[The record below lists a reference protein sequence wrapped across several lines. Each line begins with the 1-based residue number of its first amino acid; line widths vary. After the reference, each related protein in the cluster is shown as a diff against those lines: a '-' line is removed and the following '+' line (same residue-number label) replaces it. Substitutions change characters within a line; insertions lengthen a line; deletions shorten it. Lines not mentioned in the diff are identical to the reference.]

1 MTKDGKSSFITK
13 KGIVTRKTTGE
24 IFKIGGGPGVKFTK
38 KGNVITVKTGGTSW
52 SGHLHPLE

>member
-38 KGNVITVKTGGTSW
+38 KGNVITVKTGGTS
-52 SGHLHPLE
+52 